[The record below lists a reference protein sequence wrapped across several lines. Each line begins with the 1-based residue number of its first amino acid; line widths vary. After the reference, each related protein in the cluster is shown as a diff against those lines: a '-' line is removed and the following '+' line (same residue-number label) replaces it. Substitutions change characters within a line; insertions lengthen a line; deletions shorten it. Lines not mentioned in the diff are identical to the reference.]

1 MTMVGRQET
10 LKKIDECAVMPSIPQ
25 IIVRVREI
33 SEDPKSSVADLA
45 NIVLSDHTL
54 TSKILRIANS
64 AFYAEYANKV
74 STVTQAITL
83 MGFRTV
89 QNVVISLALY
99 DTMKG
104 LGEHKQFDFC
114 QFWTRS
120 LSTGVIGK
128 LIASA
133 ARYKSSE
140 EAFIAGFMHDIGT
153 AILATVFPEE
163 YAVVVKRIAG
173 GEDQIFAERTVFGA
187 DHTEIGGHLARKW
200 NLPPVL
206 SRPITDHHRMR
217 MTARQKSP
225 HVLVD
230 FVYLSDLVYDALSIE
245 DSEENQEL
253 MRGTYQACADLAG
266 ISEVQTRRIMEL
278 APNLIREI
286 AKELDI
292 SVRTHDGVSTGKVAA
307 IHEFQPGLNDVAELL
322 HERNRELAIMHE
334 TGEAIRRAQTE
345 DEIIQI
351 TLEAA
356 IRGMGIGKA
365 ILFKIDPEAQVAIGI
380 LGFGVDSQQSVY
392 EMRLPTNSGVIGET
406 VTNRQAH
413 TILDVQSPIY
423 AQTVTAE
430 EQAALK
436 LRSFVILPLEV
447 NSQVDM
453 VMVMSNPDSSEPVND
468 DRVHSITGVVNQAMI
483 AIERLRLRKEIE
495 QYRAREVDNLVQM
508 AFKA

>member
-1 MTMVGRQET
+1 MTLVGRHET
-10 LKKIDECAVMPSIPQ
+10 LRKIEECAVMPSIPQ

-54 TSKILRIANS
+54 TSKIVRIANS
-64 AFYAEYANKV
+64 AFYAEFANKV

-89 QNVVISLALY
+89 QNVVISLVLY

-153 AILATVFPEE
+153 AILATIFPEE
-163 YAVVVKRIAG
+163 YAVVAKRIAG

-217 MTARQKSP
+217 MTSKQRSS
-225 HVLVD
+225 HILVD
-230 FVYLSDLVYDALSIE
+230 FVYLSDIVYDALNAE
-245 DSEENQEL
+245 GKQDDQAL
-253 MRGTYQACADLAG
+253 MQGMYQTCTDLAG
-266 ISEVQTRRIMEL
+266 LSETQTRRILEL

-286 AKELDI
+286 ARELDI
-292 SVRTHDGVSTGKVAA
+292 SIKAHDGTSTGPV
-307 IHEFQPGLNDVAELL
+307 IIGHELQPGLVEVSEQLNEKS
-322 HERNRELAIMHE
+322 RELAVIQE

-345 DEIIQI
+345 EEIIQI

-365 ILFKIDPEAQVAIGI
+365 ILFKIDDDAKIAIGI

-392 EMRLPTNSGVIGET
+392 ELRLPTTTGVIGAT
-406 VTNRQAH
+406 VSNRQAH
-413 TILDVQSPIY
+413 TILDVHSPIY
-423 AQTVTAE
+423 AQLVSSE
-430 EQAALK
+430 ERAALQ
-436 LRSFVILPLEV
+436 LRSFVTLPLEI
-447 NSQVDM
+447 NGAVDM
-453 VMVMSNPDSSEPVND
+453 VMLMSNPDSSEPVND
-468 DRVHSITGVVNQAMI
+468 DRVHSIAGIVNQAMI

-495 QYRAREVDNLVQM
+495 HYRAKEVDTLVTM
-508 AFKA
+508 AFKP